1 MTQLPSSEPDATAGR
16 YPLSFTQQFFHSLD
30 EGDENGAFGN
40 RFTIVSA
47 LRIAGHVDIPTLQGA
62 LDDVVVRHE
71 LLRTVVIR
79 DAEPPY
85 QQIHPPCPVPLSIR
99 DWLPAGRSR
108 DLVGEELII
117 EAEQGTMTPR
127 QVPLMRA
134 TLTRFDDRDSVL
146 VLVVH
151 HSASDAWSQTLVLR
165 DLAAFY
171 DARASH
177 RPVDLPTVRQ
187 YREYAEWQQAR
198 AAETSDARQYWREKL
213 RGAHVLAVPNDRPR
227 PEGYTRPFSIYN
239 YAVSADEMGTAAR
252 FARDTRSSMFM
263 VLIAAFGVFSYELT
277 GQADPG
283 IRAFTFGRDEPAF
296 QNTMGLFLNLVPFR
310 TDISRCANFREIAAM
325 TRDTCIDAYANE
337 VPITVIEQ
345 DLPDFNAPHDDPKN
359 SQIVLGMYQAQAD
372 GATLPIADGADP
384 IIRRTMSSETSDIPT
399 GMAWSMALAS
409 SGELVGNVVY
419 NLDEF
424 DEQKVTDWVS
434 HYNRTLARLAR
445 HPDREWR
452 QLADVAS

>member
-1 MTQLPSSEPDATAGR
+1 
-16 YPLSFTQQFFHSLD
+16 
-30 EGDENGAFGN
+30 
-40 RFTIVSA
+40 
-47 LRIAGHVDIPTLQGA
+47 
-62 LDDVVVRHE
+62 
-71 LLRTVVIR
+71 
-79 DAEPPY
+79 
-85 QQIHPPCPVPLSIR
+85 
-99 DWLPAGRSR
+99 
-108 DLVGEELII
+108 
-117 EAEQGTMTPR
+117 
-127 QVPLMRA
+127 
-134 TLTRFDDRDSVL
+134 
-146 VLVVH
+146 
-151 HSASDAWSQTLVLR
+151 
-165 DLAAFY
+165 
-171 DARASH
+171 
-177 RPVDLPTVRQ
+177 
-187 YREYAEWQQAR
+187 
-198 AAETSDARQYWREKL
+198 
-213 RGAHVLAVPNDRPR
+213 
-227 PEGYTRPFSIYN
+227 
-239 YAVSADEMGTAAR
+239 
-252 FARDTRSSMFM
+252 
-263 VLIAAFGVFSYELT
+263 
-277 GQADPG
+277 
-283 IRAFTFGRDEPAF
+283 
-296 QNTMGLFLNLVPFR
+296 
-310 TDISRCANFREIAAM
+310 M